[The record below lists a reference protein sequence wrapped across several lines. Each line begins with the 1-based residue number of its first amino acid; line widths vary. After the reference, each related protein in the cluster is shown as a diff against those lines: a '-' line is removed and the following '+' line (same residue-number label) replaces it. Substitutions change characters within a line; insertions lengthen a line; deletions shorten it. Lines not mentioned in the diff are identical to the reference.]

1 MMDTIVGQYSK
12 DFEIGCGS
20 SKQKTHKQ
28 ERFMRKEG
36 QLKFGNGM
44 EQWNSDL
51 IGHEGCIALMPC

>member
-36 QLKFGNGM
+36 
-44 EQWNSDL
+44 
-51 IGHEGCIALMPC
+51 